1 MKKIF
6 LFLGFIFS
14 FIICLAQP
22 TVPRSSA
29 SNTPIDIHL
38 FTTRTLRPPVAYDT
52 TVLNSFISL
61 DSCGKIGYTYKD
73 NSLWLRKCNP
83 KRWEQVGSGQQGSGV
98 NIYNSDGILTGH
110 RVLTGNNNTYSITL
124 DSLSGFTVKANV
136 GVQYSRFDLSTFVA
150 GISYIGNPN
159 TSSVSVANG
168 NVSMG
173 IVTGNGIYISSDSI
187 RKTGPGV
194 GLSNDTTNRKV
205 QTINPITGAESYS
218 NWIGTGSSTSSDN
231 ANLGL
236 GYRWLVPNSQG
247 IKTSFPGLYT
257 LIDSTS
263 NTNGLTFKV
272 DSAIMFP
279 QIRSTITAVTP
290 GGNLHNVQIKR
301 VSGFY
306 GSDSL
311 IYTGLGL
318 VNLGDYT
325 GRSLKLSD
333 ATSSIHNLYIG
344 GIKYLSNYGPTLDN
358 LWLGKNSGSTSAIA
372 TNSQNIAIGINTLQN
387 VQSQGNIAIGTEA
400 MKDFTAAI
408 DPTGDSKNIAIGN
421 SAMSNA
427 TGGQNNIGIGNDA
440 LKRATNGSFSNT
452 VVGKATYAF
461 CTDCNA
467 NSIYGASIGNKHG
480 TWNAQIGA
488 DQTLN
493 DTSGSFNSLVGAWS
507 MTNNI
512 TGSNNA
518 AVGYTSL
525 GGNTTGNHNV
535 GFGDHAGS
543 TNQTGSF
550 NIFDGDFAGAYNPS
564 DSYQYIVHSENKGGI
579 GKALIGGD
587 LQLYRAAIN
596 VREDSVRLLP
606 YTFQVN
612 GNMSLHHTNFTV
624 DTNNHKP
631 IVWNTTTGLFERSY
645 WAAGGGA
652 TTPAG
657 NNNNLQINRH
667 GAFYSPLL
675 DTLTYRTDSGLVVRN
690 EAYINGIRVGRGLAG
705 AITNTVFGVL
715 SGNAFTSGTNNTFMG
730 YHSGL
735 AANSGGSNSGF
746 GQNVLASLTTGS
758 TNTGM
763 GNGVLG
769 ILQGG
774 SSNVAIGA
782 SSMVSAVSTSNTTA
796 VGTLALQVV
805 TGNNNTAQGY
815 QAGLNVTTGTGNAIF
830 GYNTGIG
837 ITTGTGN
844 TILGASITG
853 LASGLTN
860 NIQIASGGGVKAL
873 HDGTNWTLT
882 GSTTLTNG
890 NLTLGTAGNKIN
902 ITTGT
907 NASVGVSGAMT
918 AGTITISTTA
928 VTASSK
934 IFLTHATVG
943 GTQGILSVGTITAAT
958 SFVIN
963 SSSALDVSTINYW
976 IIN

>member
-1 MKKIF
+1 MKNLLISILFILSFYVSLSQPVVNRASAANTVQDGNLFAQRSFGLPRF
-6 LFLGFIFS
+6 LDTIQANSLY
-14 FIICLAQP
+14 P
-22 TVPRSSA
+22 T
-29 SNTPIDIHL
+29 
-38 FTTRTLRPPVAYDT
+38 
-52 TVLNSFISL
+52 L
-61 DSCGKIGYTYKD
+61 DSCGKLIYTYAD
-73 NSLWLRKCNP
+73 NNIWKRSCSP
-83 KRWEQVGSGQQGSGV
+83 KRWELIGGSSGSSLLFGRTDARNNTGNDMYFSAADQSLHIDSLFNFNVTTTSGSMNFVSAGGINLHTGNGSGATVSV
-98 NIYNSDGILTGH
+98 NNID
-110 RVLTGNNNTYSITL
+110 VAVEVL
-124 DSLSGFTVKANV
+124 DSLRLIYQAATPT
-136 GVQYSRFDLSTFVA
+136 LSTLGDYRFQVR
-150 GISYIGNPN
+150 SP
-159 TSSVSVANG
+159 
-168 NVSMG
+168 
-173 IVTGNGIYISSDSI
+173 TGGFADF
-187 RKTGPGV
+187 
-194 GLSNDTTNRKV
+194 
-205 QTINPITGAESYS
+205 
-218 NWIGTGSSTSSDN
+218 TGS
-231 ANLGL
+231 
-236 GYRWLVPNSQG
+236 
-247 IKTSFPGLYT
+247 F
-257 LIDSTS
+257 
-263 NTNGLTFKV
+263 
-272 DSAIMFP
+272 
-279 QIRSTITAVTP
+279 
-290 GGNLHNVQIKR
+290 GGGPAGNNHNVQLNR
-301 VSGFY
+301 NGNFY

-311 IYTGLGL
+311 LYNGLGL
-318 VNLGDYT
+318 VNLSDYI

-333 ATSSIHNLYIG
+333 ATASIHNLYIG
-344 GIKYLSNYGPTLDN
+344 GVKYLSNYGPTLDN
-358 LWLGKNSGSTSAIA
+358 LWLGKNAGSTSVLA
-372 TNSQNIAIGINTLQN
+372 TNSQNIAIGINAMQN

-400 MKDFTAAI
+400 ARDLTSAI
-408 DPTGDSKNIAIGN
+408 DPTGDSKSIYIGH
-421 SAMSNA
+421 SAGLNA
-427 TGGQNNIGIGNDA
+427 TGGQNNIGIGSNA
-440 LKRATNGSFSNT
+440 LQRAANGSFSNT
-452 VVGKATYAF
+452 VTGKATYAF

-493 DTSGSFNSLVGAWS
+493 DTIGSFNSLVGAWS

-543 TNQTGSF
+543 ANQTGSF
-550 NIFDGDFAGAYNPS
+550 NIFLGDFAGGYNTS
-564 DSYQYIVHSENKGGI
+564 DSYQYIVHSENKGSV
-579 GKALIGGD
+579 GKAIIGGD

-606 YTFQVN
+606 YTFQIN
-612 GNMSLHHTNFTV
+612 GNMSLHHTNFTA
-624 DTNNHKP
+624 DTTNHKP

-657 NNNNLQINRH
+657 NNNNLQINRN

-675 DTLTYRTDSGLVVRN
+675 DTLTYRTDSGLIVRN
-690 EAYINGIRVGRGLAG
+690 DAFVNSARIGRGLA
-705 AITNTVFGVL
+705 ANITNTVFGVL
-715 SGNAFTSGTNNTFMG
+715 SGNSFTSATNNTFMG

-735 AANSGGSNSGF
+735 AATSGGSNTGF
-746 GQNVLASLTTGS
+746 GQNVLAALNTGT
-758 TNTGM
+758 TNTAM

-769 ILQGG
+769 LLQGG

-907 NASVGVSGAMT
+907 NASAGVSAAMT
-918 AGTITISTTA
+918 AGSITISTTA
-928 VTASSK
+928 VTANSIIILTPVGAGTGSISK
-934 IFLTHATVG
+934 GTV
-943 GTQGILSVGTITAAT
+943 TAGT

-963 SSSALDVSTINYW
+963 SSDGADTRTVQWL